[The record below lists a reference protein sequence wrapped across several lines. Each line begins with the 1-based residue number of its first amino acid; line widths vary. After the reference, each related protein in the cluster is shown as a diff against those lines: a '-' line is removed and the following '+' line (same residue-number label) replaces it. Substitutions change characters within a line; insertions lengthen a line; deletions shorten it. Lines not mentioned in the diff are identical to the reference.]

1 LRLACAPPVPDARFL
16 MAVAEHV
23 NISIERRMMVQAGD
37 VGSVASAAL

>member
-23 NISIERRMMVQAGD
+23 NMSIERRMMVQAGD